1 MEIITIGK
9 GQELVSPN
17 EVRLNIHFYLK
28 GNTYEE
34 VLKKGTLNVLNFINE
49 IMIKNDFMKE
59 DLKTRSY
66 VIREEKKYNEVTKSY
81 EFDYYSFNEYATL
94 KFTYDK
100 VLLMKLM
107 SEIATLENPPM
118 YEINFALS
126 NEKEYQEKVLKEA
139 FNNAKEKAG
148 FIASAAGKKIK
159 ECVKVDYKP
168 FNIDYTTRGNL
179 DSEMMYKAASNE
191 ILNEVTNAFTPEDI
205 LVEET
210 LYTLWMTE

>member
-34 VLKKGTLNVLNFINE
+34 VLKKGTINVLNFINE

>member
-34 VLKKGTLNVLNFINE
+34 VLKKGTLNVLNFINK

-107 SEIATLENPPM
+107 SEIAILENPPM

>member
-34 VLKKGTLNVLNFINE
+34 ILKKGTLNVLNFINE

-59 DLKTRSY
+59 DLKTRGY

>member
-34 VLKKGTLNVLNFINE
+34 ILKKGTLNVLNFINE